1 MFNLNN
7 KQVKLTTL
15 TTRTEGADI
24 PAISLRCVISMS
36 NTVLDDFAPGLLTS
50 FFEKQKKD
58 QVELI
63 KSDMLPD
70 LKFKKM
76 EKFSWKEEFE
86 NVLVRINEEI
96 EQDNARFIFPDCT
109 LKNFKFELKQG
120 GTVDVEFT
128 INCNPEP
135 DAVGWLYG
143 HQKKTMPMTIEA
155 GEEPQLHG
163 FDDIESDDKAPLVL
177 DPKTEKLLTFI
188 KEKGE
193 TTIEPH
199 DVANHFQWTDK
210 KARKLLGELVDA
222 ELISEVLGQGYFY
235 TAAEEVQ
242 EA

>member
-7 KQVKLTTL
+7 ECVKLLDL
-15 TTRTEGADI
+15 TTRTEGADV
-24 PAISLRCVISMS
+24 PAITLKCEISMS
-36 NTVLDDFAPGLLTS
+36 NDVLDNFAPGLLKS
-50 FFEKQKKD
+50 FYEKQEKE

-70 LKFKKM
+70 LRYQ
-76 EKFSWKEEFE
+76 ELEELSWSKEFE

-96 EQDNARFIFPDCT
+96 EQENARFIFPDCT
-109 LKNFKFELKQG
+109 LKKFKFGLNQG
-120 GTVDVEFT
+120 GTVSVKFN
-128 INCNPEP
+128 INCKPEP
-135 DAVGWLYG
+135 EAVGWLYG
-143 HQKKTMPMTIEA
+143 HQKQTMPLTIEA
-155 GEEPQLHG
+155 GEAPVLEG
-163 FDDIESDDKAPLVL
+163 FEFTEVSDKAPLVL
-177 DPKTEKLLTFI
+177 DPKTEKLLMFI

-193 TTIEPH
+193 ATIEPH

-210 KARKLLGELVDA
+210 KAQKLLGELVDA